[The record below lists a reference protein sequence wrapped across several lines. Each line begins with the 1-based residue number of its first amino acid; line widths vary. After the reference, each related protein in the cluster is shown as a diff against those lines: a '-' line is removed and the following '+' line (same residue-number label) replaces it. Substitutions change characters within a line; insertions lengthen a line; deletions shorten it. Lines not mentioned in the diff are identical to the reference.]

1 MNLNFLNPFSDKFLQ
16 RGPEHSIVRKTETA
30 RNSVGYGEDQIDWG
44 ALVNG
49 YTDGYVDPGEPYEQS
64 NVIFDTVFTNK
75 YQKIMWYR
83 NMALYPLVQKALTVM
98 TDEAVCFNADG
109 KVAKFELNENHK
121 ANFTDYEFNSLKTEF
136 NYIVDCVIGKEQLWD
151 YYKKW
156 LTDAELY
163 WEICLSDKGDKVV
176 GINTLP
182 PYCMIN
188 IYDKD
193 SDLIR
198 GYIEDIN
205 YLKQSGDSNPDVQRF
220 LPEQIAYVNYGR
232 TWANRNDVRG
242 HLESAIRPL
251 NQLRNIEDALTVY
264 RITRATEKRLFNIYC
279 GRMPPEKAAAFVQEV
294 TNKYRKNLNIDP
306 NTGMIISN
314 KNVAA
319 MTEDFFF
326 PKDDSGNGT
335 TIDTYTGG
343 ATFNGQIEDL
353 YMFQKM
359 VMDALQIPQD
369 RWKADEISGKQYVQG
384 VDGLP
389 SEEAAFQK
397 LNRRLRKRFAD
408 IILQVFLVHLK
419 VRNYPEKFLDKA
431 IYDIDLCPATDFDR
445 MRDLALAEKRG
456 ATIGTL
462 SQFLPTPANIKPD
475 AEELG
480 PLFSRQFFME
490 KMLGLSTEEMLLNK
504 AMLDREIEEMQK
516 KADAAKE
523 EGGDEEG
530 DGGDDLGF

>member
-1 MNLNFLNPFSDKFLQ
+1 M
-16 RGPEHSIVRKTETA
+16 
-30 RNSVGYGEDQIDWG
+30 
-44 ALVNG
+44 
-49 YTDGYVDPGEPYEQS
+49 
-64 NVIFDTVFTNK
+64 
-75 YQKIMWYR
+75 
-83 NMALYPLVQKALTVM
+83 
-98 TDEAVCFNADG
+98 
-109 KVAKFELNENHK
+109 
-121 ANFTDYEFNSLKTEF
+121 
-136 NYIVDCVIGKEQLWD
+136 
-151 YYKKW
+151 
-156 LTDAELY
+156 TDAELY

-205 YLKQSGDSNPDVQRF
+205 YLKQSGDSNPEVQRF

-462 SQFLPTPANIKPD
+462 SQFLPTPTNIKPD

>member
-1 MNLNFLNPFSDKFLQ
+1 
-16 RGPEHSIVRKTETA
+16 
-30 RNSVGYGEDQIDWG
+30 
-44 ALVNG
+44 
-49 YTDGYVDPGEPYEQS
+49 
-64 NVIFDTVFTNK
+64 
-75 YQKIMWYR
+75 
-83 NMALYPLVQKALTVM
+83 
-98 TDEAVCFNADG
+98 
-109 KVAKFELNENHK
+109 
-121 ANFTDYEFNSLKTEF
+121 
-136 NYIVDCVIGKEQLWD
+136 
-151 YYKKW
+151 
-156 LTDAELY
+156 
-163 WEICLSDKGDKVV
+163 
-176 GINTLP
+176 
-182 PYCMIN
+182 
-188 IYDKD
+188 
-193 SDLIR
+193 
-198 GYIEDIN
+198 
-205 YLKQSGDSNPDVQRF
+205 
-220 LPEQIAYVNYGR
+220 
-232 TWANRNDVRG
+232 
-242 HLESAIRPL
+242 
-251 NQLRNIEDALTVY
+251 
-264 RITRATEKRLFNIYC
+264 
-279 GRMPPEKAAAFVQEV
+279 
-294 TNKYRKNLNIDP
+294 
-306 NTGMIISN
+306 
-314 KNVAA
+314 

-462 SQFLPTPANIKPD
+462 SQFLPTPTNIKPD

-504 AMLDREIEEMQK
+504 AMLDREIEEMKK

-523 EGGDEEG
+523 EGGDEENE
-530 DGGDDLGF
+530 GGDDLGF